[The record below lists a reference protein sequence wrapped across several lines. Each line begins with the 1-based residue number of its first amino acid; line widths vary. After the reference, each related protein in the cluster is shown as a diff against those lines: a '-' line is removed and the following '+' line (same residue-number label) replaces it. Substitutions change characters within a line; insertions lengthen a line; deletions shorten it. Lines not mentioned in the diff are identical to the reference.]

1 MKKSNSLF
9 YTNIENRDGV
19 ERIFAEL
26 EEYAR
31 KEINPVYIINK
42 PLEEKNVSYGYE
54 KGIVVL
60 IPKHKIMFINYGNSE
75 EKFEDFYED
84 FIEDLGQL
92 SKKYDYMKILGRPR
106 QWKEEFTVTY
116 NYEEIKTLSLS
127 DFLKKNKLSS
137 KEDTRKGEF
146 LISLLTG
153 SINDV
158 DRTGIDYPETVL
170 EKIRRKII
178 LFDGDQ
184 TRFIFDEPHKDKIV
198 IQGLAGT
205 GKTELL
211 LHKIKE
217 LYLNKQELK
226 IVFTCHNKI
235 LAENLR
241 ERIPEF
247 FDFMKVDE
255 QIKWNE
261 KLWVMSGWGSK
272 SDSNSGVYSY
282 ICSYYNI
289 PFERFSY
296 SITFDGVCRRALQK
310 LNEIT
315 NFEPCFDYIL
325 IDESQDFTDSFFEL
339 CKKVTKNCLYI
350 AGDIFQ
356 NVFEKESVSEVNP
369 DFLLNKCYRTD
380 PKTLMCAHAIGMGL
394 FTNKPESYLR
404 WLDDK
409 AWEACGYDIEK
420 SQGFYDLHRKPLRRF
435 EDLGNTGIKSIEI
448 LSIDRKQYATQ
459 ILNIIEKLKKHN
471 PTLRPDDIGI
481 MLLENI
487 NDNYQLANKLQ
498 AAIGERFGWDVN
510 IGYESKEKRKG
521 ALFVSN
527 RNNVKGLEFPFVI
540 CLMQNTLDRDL
551 QNRNSIYMMLT
562 RSFITSYFIIPNE
575 EEKMVRKME
584 QGIEFVNKNG
594 YLHVKEPNSEQKIIL
609 NNAIINRGNI
619 YKSQHDIVE
628 EIMDK
633 MGIEKPYR
641 NKLHNIIKIG
651 YKDEFDRDRLYE
663 IIRMNYN
670 LMN

>member
-106 QWKEEFTVTY
+106 QWKEEFTVAY

-261 KLWVMSGWGSK
+261 KL
-272 SDSNSGVYSY
+272 
-282 ICSYYNI
+282 
-289 PFERFSY
+289 
-296 SITFDGVCRRALQK
+296 
-310 LNEIT
+310 
-315 NFEPCFDYIL
+315 
-325 IDESQDFTDSFFEL
+325 
-339 CKKVTKNCLYI
+339 
-350 AGDIFQ
+350 
-356 NVFEKESVSEVNP
+356 
-369 DFLLNKCYRTD
+369 
-380 PKTLMCAHAIGMGL
+380 
-394 FTNKPESYLR
+394 
-404 WLDDK
+404 
-409 AWEACGYDIEK
+409 
-420 SQGFYDLHRKPLRRF
+420 
-435 EDLGNTGIKSIEI
+435 
-448 LSIDRKQYATQ
+448 
-459 ILNIIEKLKKHN
+459 
-471 PTLRPDDIGI
+471 
-481 MLLENI
+481 
-487 NDNYQLANKLQ
+487 
-498 AAIGERFGWDVN
+498 
-510 IGYESKEKRKG
+510 
-521 ALFVSN
+521 
-527 RNNVKGLEFPFVI
+527 
-540 CLMQNTLDRDL
+540 
-551 QNRNSIYMMLT
+551 
-562 RSFITSYFIIPNE
+562 
-575 EEKMVRKME
+575 
-584 QGIEFVNKNG
+584 
-594 YLHVKEPNSEQKIIL
+594 
-609 NNAIINRGNI
+609 
-619 YKSQHDIVE
+619 
-628 EIMDK
+628 
-633 MGIEKPYR
+633 
-641 NKLHNIIKIG
+641 
-651 YKDEFDRDRLYE
+651 
-663 IIRMNYN
+663 
-670 LMN
+670 